1 MSVMINLM
9 SIIICSVIAFTSCSV
24 DEKNNLNIRFSED
37 GLDEVLHDDNS
48 EQNKIQQDGDIWK
61 HFNDSQEQMQKGNV
75 AQENDY
81 EIIKE
86 EVLEGSANGQQFVIE
101 NVLEVEKLDDYLLD
115 NNTFSS
121 MQGIVDRITEK
132 IVVEKMSDHGDIL
145 STMSQKDLL
154 KVYKVIF
161 KTNLNEGQKEA
172 LEFLEK
178 ALDSKV
184 DKLDKIFVLDEDE
197 IKNMLDIISNNLN
210 SIRKFESSNEFI
222 FDSDVLD
229 VVEVVEFKSD
239 DVRVEYAEVKSDLK
253 GEIEPSLDDYL
264 FVISAYFND
273 YDDIKVIVDNINSI
287 KILSP

>member
-1 MSVMINLM
+1 MSVMINIM
-9 SIIICSVIAFTSCSV
+9 SIIICSVITFTSCSV
-24 DEKNNLNIRFSED
+24 DEKNNLSIQFPED
-37 GLDEVLHDDNS
+37 DLDEVLHDDDS
-48 EQNKIQQDGDIWK
+48 EQNQIQQDGDIWK
-61 HFNDSQEQMQKGNV
+61 HLNDSQEQVEKGSV
-75 AQENDY
+75 AQRNDY

-86 EVLEGSANGQQFVIE
+86 KVLEGSANGQQFIIE
-101 NVLEVEKLDDYLLD
+101 NVLEVEKLDDYLL
-115 NNTFSS
+115 NNSFYSV
-121 MQGIVDRITEK
+121 QGIVDHIAER
-132 IVVEKMSDHGDIL
+132 IVVEKMSEHGDIL
-145 STMSQKDLL
+145 STISQKDLL
-154 KVYKVIF
+154 KVYKIIF
-161 KTNLNEGQKEA
+161 KTNLNDGQKEA

-178 ALDSKV
+178 ALDSKI

-210 SIRKFESSNEFI
+210 IIREFESSNEFI

-264 FVISAYFND
+264 FVINAYFND
-273 YDDIKVIVDNINSI
+273 YDDIKVIVDNVNSI

>member
-1 MSVMINLM
+1 MSVMINIM
-9 SIIICSVIAFTSCSV
+9 SIIICSVITFTSCSV
-24 DEKNNLNIRFSED
+24 DEKNNLSIQFPED
-37 GLDEVLHDDNS
+37 DLDEVLHDDDS
-48 EQNKIQQDGDIWK
+48 EQNQIQQDGDIWK
-61 HFNDSQEQMQKGNV
+61 HLNDSQEQVEKGSV
-75 AQENDY
+75 AQRNDY

-86 EVLEGSANGQQFVIE
+86 KVLEGSANGQQFVIE
-101 NVLEVEKLDDYLLD
+101 NVLEVEKLDDYLL
-115 NNTFSS
+115 NNSFYSV
-121 MQGIVDRITEK
+121 QGIVDHIAER
-132 IVVEKMSDHGDIL
+132 IVVEKMSEHGDIL

-154 KVYKVIF
+154 KVYKIIF
-161 KTNLNEGQKEA
+161 KTNLNDGQKEA

-178 ALDSKV
+178 ALDSKI

-210 SIRKFESSNEFI
+210 IIREFESSNEFI

-264 FVISAYFND
+264 FVINAYFND
-273 YDDIKVIVDNINSI
+273 YDDIKVIVDNVNSI

>member
-1 MSVMINLM
+1 MSVMINIM
-9 SIIICSVIAFTSCSV
+9 SIIICSVITFTSCSV
-24 DEKNNLNIRFSED
+24 DEKNNLSIRFPED
-37 GLDEVLHDDNS
+37 DLDEVLHDDDS
-48 EQNKIQQDGDIWK
+48 EQNQIQQDGDIWK
-61 HFNDSQEQMQKGNV
+61 HLNDSQEQVEKGSV
-75 AQENDY
+75 AQRNDY

-86 EVLEGSANGQQFVIE
+86 KVLEGSANGQQFVIE
-101 NVLEVEKLDDYLLD
+101 NVLEVEKLDDYLL
-115 NNTFSS
+115 NNSFYSV
-121 MQGIVDRITEK
+121 QGIVDHIAEK
-132 IVVEKMSDHGDIL
+132 IVVEKMSEHGDIL

-154 KVYKVIF
+154 KVYKIIF
-161 KTNLNEGQKEA
+161 KTNLNDGQKEA

-178 ALDSKV
+178 ALDSKI

-210 SIRKFESSNEFI
+210 IIREFESSNEFI

-264 FVISAYFND
+264 FVINAYFND

>member
-1 MSVMINLM
+1 MSVMINIM
-9 SIIICSVIAFTSCSV
+9 SIIICSVITFTSCSV
-24 DEKNNLNIRFSED
+24 DEKNNLSIQFPED
-37 GLDEVLHDDNS
+37 DLDEVLHDDDS
-48 EQNKIQQDGDIWK
+48 EQNQIQQDGDIWK
-61 HFNDSQEQMQKGNV
+61 HLNDSQEQVEKGSV
-75 AQENDY
+75 AQRNDY

-86 EVLEGSANGQQFVIE
+86 KVLEGSANGQQFVIE
-101 NVLEVEKLDDYLLD
+101 NVLEVEKLDDYLL
-115 NNTFSS
+115 NNSFYSV
-121 MQGIVDRITEK
+121 QGIVDHIAER
-132 IVVEKMSDHGDIL
+132 IVVEKMSEHSDIL

-154 KVYKVIF
+154 KVYKIIF
-161 KTNLNEGQKEA
+161 KTNLNDGQKEA

-178 ALDSKV
+178 ALDSKI

-210 SIRKFESSNEFI
+210 IIREFESSNEFI

-264 FVISAYFND
+264 FVINAYFND
-273 YDDIKVIVDNINSI
+273 YDDIKVIVDNVNSI

>member
-1 MSVMINLM
+1 MSVMINIM
-9 SIIICSVIAFTSCSV
+9 SIIICSVITFTSCSV
-24 DEKNNLNIRFSED
+24 DEKNNLSIRFPED
-37 GLDEVLHDDNS
+37 DLDEVLHDDDS
-48 EQNKIQQDGDIWK
+48 EQNQIQQDGDIWK
-61 HFNDSQEQMQKGNV
+61 HLNDSEEQVEKGSV
-75 AQENDY
+75 AQRNDY

-86 EVLEGSANGQQFVIE
+86 KVLEGSANGQQFVIE
-101 NVLEVEKLDDYLLD
+101 NVLEVEKLDDYLL
-115 NNTFSS
+115 NNSFYSV
-121 MQGIVDRITEK
+121 QGIVDHIAEK
-132 IVVEKMSDHGDIL
+132 IVVEKMSEHGDIL
-145 STMSQKDLL
+145 SKMSQKDLL
-154 KVYKVIF
+154 KVYKIIF
-161 KTNLNEGQKEA
+161 KTNLNDGQKEA

-178 ALDSKV
+178 ALDSKI

-210 SIRKFESSNEFI
+210 IIREFESSNEFI

-264 FVISAYFND
+264 FVINAYFND